1 MQNVG
6 PGQPANRPSAT
17 ADDQADVAAAQLE
30 APVQVGILTEGKP
43 TLAMVLVALVLQES
57 SPLDVTIVDT
67 AESAVIRRDDV
78 VFAMRLAFDR
88 GVHCSYEH
96 IKERNRAFTVG
107 RLRLLDELTGPL
119 ISFMDDDIVLDPAA
133 LRTLHGWARGAGT
146 FGFVSPVTKNWG
158 DTDSPFPGR
167 PHYSPGGLIYQ
178 DATVR
183 RLLREYYGTAT
194 DVLDARGPG
203 ERLWEKAFLSEL
215 FPALGRECQVRSDC
229 LSYHLDYR
237 ERPVRHRIDEGIIQA
252 SVARARELA
261 ASARS
266 QEPGARSQ

>member
-1 MQNVG
+1 MQTLDPG
-6 PGQPANRPSAT
+6 HSADLPAPTATDQAHAAPGQIAPT
-17 ADDQADVAAAQLE
+17 

-43 TLAMVLVALVLQES
+43 TLAMVLVALVLQENL
-57 SPLDVTIVDT
+57 PLDITIVDT
-67 AESAVIRRDDV
+67 AESAVIKRDDV

-88 GVHCSYEH
+88 GIHCSYEH
-96 IKERNRAFTVG
+96 IKERNRAFSVG

-119 ISFMDDDIVLDPAA
+119 ISFMDDDIVLDPVAG
-133 LRTLHGWARGAGT
+133 RTLLGWARQAGV

-167 PHYSPGGLIYQ
+167 PHYSPGGLVYQ
-178 DATVR
+178 DHTVR
-183 RLLREYYGTAT
+183 RLLREYYTTAT
-194 DVLDARGPG
+194 DVLDARGSG

-215 FPALGRECQVRSDC
+215 FPALGRECQVRADC

-237 ERPVRHRIDEGIIQA
+237 ERPVRHRIDDGIIQA

-261 ASARS
+261 ASSR
-266 QEPGARSQ
+266 Q